1 MNAQT
6 TEVREQDPC
15 SGDPQKDQTETFV
28 AARKKAK
35 AKDLQVHP
43 LLDLVSIAWGC
54 QYRAYCVQTIKHGCR
69 PVPLQT
75 VLSTTAHAPP
85 DYNITHRSRDLRAGL
100 CSKPGTGHNG
110 KSK

>member
-1 MNAQT
+1 MNDQT
-6 TEVREQDPC
+6 WSRIPVL
-15 SGDPQKDQTETFV
+15 KDQTETF
-28 AARKKAK
+28 ATARKKAK

-75 VLSTTAHAPP
+75 DGTKHDSPCTSVIQYHTQ
-85 DYNITHRSRDLRAGL
+85 IQGFAGWIVF
-100 CSKPGTGHNG
+100 KTGNRTPW
-110 KSK
+110 KK